1 MAIKE
6 PGKKEMK
13 TLMDLDPDDP
23 RAAEIMAKICIPHAE
38 GEAGKQKG
46 VIPPW
51 AVQYP
56 KSENGV
62 KPKSGDAAL
71 KKYREKLASGA
82 PAFPVEMKDVQIGQ
96 NGPDDLDPLSLDD
109 VEEKPV
115 AAVKRK
121 PRAKKEP
128 QVDINAAIAQYVAA
142 TIANVEKAHKQA
154 EVVEDVP
161 ARTDMD
167 SRLSRFLAQKK
178 RIAMKLGN
186 GTIRMTVAAVIQDE
200 FSITIILPIEGDGFT
215 FTPDPDSKF
224 TLAWDGKSV
233 ECYYPGTQFEIEAL
247 GLMGLVFLADTKQE
261 VAARPVYPVRQP
273 DGLVPYV
280 AKQLPEE
287 ETKNV
292 SFTTV
297 DVKDN
302 VVKED
307 KKYKYNP
314 ESGVMEDEFGLVK
327 V

>member
-38 GEAGKQKG
+38 SEAGKQKG

-56 KSENGV
+56 KSEKGV
-62 KPKSGDAAL
+62 KPKSGDVAL
-71 KKYREKLASGA
+71 KKYREKLASGG

-128 QVDINAAIAQYVAA
+128 QAEMAAIAQYVAA
-142 TIANVEKAHKQA
+142 TIANVEKARKQA
-154 EVVEDVP
+154 EVEDDVP
-161 ARTDMD
+161 VKKAD
-167 SRLSRFLAQKK
+167 SRLERFLSQKK

-224 TLAWDGKSV
+224 TLAWDGRSV

-247 GLMGLVFLADTKQE
+247 GLMGLVFLANTKQE
-261 VAARPVYPVRQP
+261 VAATPAYPVRQP
-273 DGLVPYV
+273 DVVVPYV
-280 AKQLPEE
+280 AKQLPDDM
-287 ETKNV
+287 TKSV
-292 SFTTV
+292 SFTA

-314 ESGVMEDEFGLVK
+314 ESGFMEDEFGLVK

>member
-56 KSENGV
+56 KSEKGV

-121 PRAKKEP
+121 PRAKKEL
-128 QVDINAAIAQYVAA
+128 QVDMNAAIAQYVAA
-142 TIANVEKAHKQA
+142 TIANVEKARKQA
-154 EVVEDVP
+154 EDVEDIP

-247 GLMGLVFLADTKQE
+247 GLMGLVFLANTKQE
-261 VAARPVYPVRQP
+261 VAARPAYPVKQP
-273 DGLVPYV
+273 DVLVPYV

-292 SFTTV
+292 SFTA

-314 ESGVMEDEFGLVK
+314 ESGFMEDEFGLVK

>member
-1 MAIKE
+1 MPIKE

-23 RAAEIMAKICIPHAE
+23 RAEEIMAKICIPHAE

-51 AVQYP
+51 AVKYP
-56 KSENGV
+56 KSEKGV

-71 KKYREKLASGA
+71 KKYREKLASGG

-109 VEEKPV
+109 VDEKPV

-142 TIANVEKAHKQA
+142 TIANVEKASKKA
-154 EVVEDVP
+154 EDVEDVP
-161 ARTDMD
+161 VKKTD
-167 SRLSRFLAQKK
+167 SRLERFLAQKK

-224 TLAWDGKSV
+224 TLSWDGRHV

-261 VAARPVYPVRQP
+261 VAERPSGIERQP
-273 DGLVPYV
+273 SVLVPYV
-280 AKQLPEE
+280 AKQMPGEE
-287 ETKNV
+287 KNTV
-292 SFTTV
+292 SFTTA

-314 ESGVMEDEFGLVK
+314 ESGFMEDEFGLVK

>member
-23 RAAEIMAKICIPHAE
+23 RAKEIMAKICIPHAE
-38 GEAGKQKG
+38 GEAGKQTG
-46 VIPPW
+46 VVPPW
-51 AVQYP
+51 AVKYP
-56 KSENGV
+56 KSQKGV
-62 KPKSGDAAL
+62 KPQNGDNVL

-115 AAVKRK
+115 APVKKK

-128 QVDINAAIAQYVAA
+128 QVDMNAAIAQYVAA
-142 TIANVEKAHKQA
+142 TIANAEMARKKA
-154 EVVEDVP
+154 EVVEDIP

-186 GTIRMTVAAVIQDE
+186 GTIRMTVSAVIQDE

-224 TLAWDGKSV
+224 TLAWDGKSA

-247 GLMGLVFLADTKQE
+247 GLMGLVFLANTKQE
-261 VAARPVYPVRQP
+261 VAEKHEVAERQP
-273 DGLVPYV
+273 SVLVPYV

-287 ETKNV
+287 TV

-297 DVKDN
+297 VAKDN
-302 VVKED
+302 EVKED

-314 ESGVMEDEFGLVK
+314 ESGFMEDEFGLVK